1 MGRPGRRLIE
11 MEMDDPE
18 ATLRRWLADHRGILV
33 RLSRAYAEGPDDE
46 EDLLQEIVMALWRS
60 LPSFRGEAR
69 ESTWIFQVALH
80 VALSRRRERRRRPAP
95 GPLDEAPEPASDGEA
110 AAFDRLRWS
119 TVLRALRQVGPVDR
133 AVLLLAL
140 EGATQQEI
148 GDVLGVTA
156 NAAGV
161 KLHRARRRLSV
172 LLEARP

>member
-1 MGRPGRRLIE
+1 
-11 MEMDDPE
+11 MDDRE

-33 RLSRAYAEGPDDE
+33 RLSRAYAQGPDDE
-46 EDLLQEIVMALWRS
+46 EDLLQEIVLALWRS

-69 ESTWIFQVALH
+69 ESTWIFQVALQ
-80 VALSRRRERRRRPAP
+80 VALSRRRARARRPLST
-95 GPLDEAPEPASDGEA
+95 PLESAPEPAADGQAE
-110 AAFDRLRWS
+110 AFDRLRWS
-119 TVLRALRQVGPVDR
+119 TVLQALRRLAPVDR

-161 KLHRARRRLSV
+161 KLHRARRRLTN